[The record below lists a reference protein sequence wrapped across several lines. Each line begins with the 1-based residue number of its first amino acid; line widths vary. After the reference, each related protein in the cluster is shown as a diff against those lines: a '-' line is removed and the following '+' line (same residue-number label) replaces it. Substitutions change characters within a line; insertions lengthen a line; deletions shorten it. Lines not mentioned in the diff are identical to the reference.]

1 MTKQAC
7 PAVPTIYSKA
17 NLFINSKHKTSL
29 FANRLMAISFAKIQ
43 TAEEDLEGSITVK
56 INASELRALLNVSG
70 NGLYE
75 NLNKAAAELTG
86 KTMGITD
93 EKSHRFKYIAV
104 VTAASYIGGIFS
116 IEYNKA
122 LNNYLK
128 DLNSSF
134 TLLDLSTMLSFKS
147 NYSFRLCE
155 YLKSRAYSPKGL
167 TNKEHNIQI
176 TLAELKMILGVINAD
191 QPQIRKYLNN
201 KDNPNFEEAI
211 EQASDQ
217 QFKDFRDLKKRVIS
231 PALEEINRKS
241 DMNVDVEYLREG
253 YGGKVKS
260 LKFIVTYKKDDKIEI
275 KSEYD
280 PKKVKFCEEVMGIID
295 EKISFA
301 DALKIAE
308 TAQYDLDVI
317 QEKYE
322 IAKSRNSIDDIVAWM
337 LSAIKNNYKKGVKK
351 QNNTMR
357 TENERKYDFKE
368 LEQMVLDLKY

>member
-1 MTKQAC
+1 MRKQTS
-7 PAVPTIYSKA
+7 PAVPAIYSKA

-29 FANRLMAISFAKIQ
+29 IANRIMAISFAKIQ
-43 TAEEDLEGSITVK
+43 NAEEDLEGSLTVK
-56 INASELRALLNVSG
+56 INTSELRALLNVSG

-93 EKSHRFKYIAV
+93 ETNRRFKYIAV
-104 VTAASYIGGIFS
+104 VTAASYNNGIFS

-155 YLKSRAYSPKGL
+155 YLKSRAYSPKG
-167 TNKEHNIQI
+167 TTTQEHNIQI
-176 TLAELKMILGVINAD
+176 SLAELKMILGVINAD
-191 QPQIRKYLNN
+191 QPVIRRLLSD
-201 KDNPNFEEAI
+201 KDNPNFEEAV

-217 QFKDFRDLKKRVIS
+217 QFRDFRDFKKRVMT
-231 PALEEINRKS
+231 PALDEINKKS
-241 DMNVDVEYLREG
+241 DMNVDVEYVRAG

-260 LKFIVTYKKDDKIEI
+260 LRFIVRYKKDDKITI

-280 PKKVKFCEEVMGIID
+280 PKKITFCEDVMSIIE

-301 DALKIAE
+301 DALKISE
-308 TAQYDLDVI
+308 TAEYNIDTVK
-317 QEKYE
+317 EKYE
-322 IAKSRNSIDDIVAWM
+322 IAKTRSNIDDIVAWM

-351 QNNTMR
+351 QKGILQMSNS
-357 TENERKYDFKE
+357 RKYDFAE
-368 LEQMVLDLKY
+368 LEQLALDLKY